1 MAMVCLLPR
10 AAAWHHP
17 DACRRHGSDLPVLS
31 QLELMLSWKPT
42 IRCHWAGCDADVLD
56 HFCEKPG
63 HGVLVHWVLC
73 HTQTSVWFTS
83 LVPQSMCH
91 SYSHCFIRQSQA
103 NWCYRQCVV
112 YFQLRVLWRDVERFW
127 IILGFY
133 TMYRSE
139 ERDREAMREWTEWGS
154 FYQQNFGDKYPCTR
168 RFPTHVRTALL
179 SGVNYRHVNYRCPG
193 VCCPGVPA
201 YFS

>member
-1 MAMVCLLPR
+1 MPMVCLLPR

-17 DACRRHGSDLPVLS
+17 DACCRRGSDLPVLS
-31 QLELMLSWKPT
+31 QLELMLCWKPT

-63 HGVLVHWVLC
+63 HGVLVHWLLC
-73 HTQTSVWFTS
+73 HTHKCVVHKPCTPVY
-83 LVPQSMCH
+83 VPQLFELLHQTIAGQLMLSAV
-91 SYSHCFIRQSQA
+91 R
-103 NWCYRQCVV
+103 CVLPV
-112 YFQLRVLWRDVERFW
+112 TSALTRRWAVLNNF
-127 IILGFY
+127 GFLY
-133 TMYRSE
+133 YVSVG
-139 ERDREAMREWTEWGS
+139 REAVHEWTEGGS